1 MREAPL
7 RCHILDRP
15 PDTDEQTMTS
25 LSRVGIAGVLVA
37 VALAVIYLAVLS
49 GDFGG
54 PAGSGGSA
62 TGQARAERLFAGL
75 KNSERFKASGG
86 SVSWAHAEALGD
98 EGVLIRK
105 LNIKGTDWDGR
116 PTAVAADEVRIRRI
130 DWNNIGMSPYGDVEI
145 RGLTATNSK
154 VAAFAA
160 ATGVT
165 AFVADLKARWDYKSD
180 TRIADIQTLD
190 LAIREWGTLSALG
203 QLHGL
208 DIAILQEMQ
217 KGGEIDPAY
226 FAGLMAGAKIG
237 RLELSFTDRGAIDRL
252 AAMRAEETGQDKS
265 QVIDRALAGLAAQKA
280 GQPFEIVRQAYDAL
294 IVFVKNR
301 GTIALRAA
309 PKKPV
314 PLLRL
319 ALTSRSGPAGIERL
333 ARELGLSVEAR

>member
-7 RCHILDRP
+7 HRHILGRP

-25 LSRVGIAGVLVA
+25 LSRVGIAGVLAA
-37 VALAVIYLAVLS
+37 VAAAVIYLAAIS
-49 GDFGG
+49 GDFGE
-54 PAGSGGSA
+54 PAGNGASA
-62 TGQARAERLFAGL
+62 TGQARAEKLFAGL
-75 KNSERFKASGG
+75 NNSERFKASGG
-86 SVSWAHAEALGD
+86 SVTWADAEALGD

-105 LNIKGTDWDGR
+105 LSIRGTDWDGR
-116 PTAVAADEVRIRRI
+116 PTAVAAAEVHIRRI
-130 DWNNIGMSPYGDVEI
+130 DWNNIGMSPYGDIEI
-145 RGLTATNSK
+145 RELTAANSK

-165 AFVADLKARWDYKSD
+165 AFVADLKARWDYKPD
-180 TRIADIQTLD
+180 TRIADLQTLD
-190 LAIREWGTLSALG
+190 LAVREWGTLSAQG

-237 RLELSFTDRGAIDRL
+237 RLEISFTDRGAIDRL
-252 AAMRAEETGQDKS
+252 AAMRAEETGQDKN

-280 GQPFEIVRQAYDAL
+280 GQPFDIVRQAYDAL
-294 IVFVKNR
+294 IVFVKKR
-301 GTIALRAA
+301 GTIALKAA

-319 ALTSRSGPAGIERL
+319 ALTSRTGPAGIERL
-333 ARELGLSVEAR
+333 ARDLGLSVEAR

>member
-7 RCHILDRP
+7 RCHIFDRP

-25 LSRVGIAGVLVA
+25 LSRVGIAGVLAAVA
-37 VALAVIYLAVLS
+37 VAVIYLAVIS

-54 PAGSGGSA
+54 PAGNGASA

-75 KNSERFKASGG
+75 KSSERFKASGG
-86 SVSWAHAEALGD
+86 SVSWADAEALGD

-105 LNIKGTDWDGR
+105 LSIKGRDWDGR
-116 PTAVAADEVRIRRI
+116 PTAVAAEEVRIRRI

-145 RGLTATNSK
+145 RGLTAANSK

-160 ATGVT
+160 ASGVT
-165 AFVADLKARWDYKSD
+165 GFVADLKARWDYKSD

-190 LAIREWGTLSALG
+190 LAILEWGTLSAQG

-208 DIAILQEMQ
+208 DLAILQEMQ

-226 FAGLMAGAKIG
+226 VAGLMAGTKIG
-237 RLELSFTDRGAIDRL
+237 RLEISFTDRGAIDRL
-252 AAMRAEETGQDKS
+252 AAMRAEETGQDKK
-265 QVIDRALAGLAAQKA
+265 QVIDRALAGLAAQRA

-294 IVFVKNR
+294 IVFVKKR
-301 GTIALRAA
+301 GTIALKAT
-309 PKKPV
+309 PGKPV

-319 ALTSRSGPAGIERL
+319 VLTSKSGRAGIDRL
-333 ARELGLSVEAR
+333 ARELGLTVEAR

>member
-7 RCHILDRP
+7 RCHIFDRP

-25 LSRVGIAGVLVA
+25 LSRVGIAGVLAAVA
-37 VALAVIYLAVLS
+37 VAVIYLAVIS

-54 PAGSGGSA
+54 PAGNGASA

-75 KNSERFKASGG
+75 KSSERFKASGG
-86 SVSWAHAEALGD
+86 SVSWADAEALGD

-105 LNIKGTDWDGR
+105 LSIKGRDWDGR
-116 PTAVAADEVRIRRI
+116 PTAVAAEEVRIRRI

-145 RGLTATNSK
+145 RGLTAANSK

-160 ATGVT
+160 ASGVT
-165 AFVADLKARWDYKSD
+165 GFVADLKARWDYKSD

-190 LAIREWGTLSALG
+190 LAILEWGTLSAQG

-208 DIAILQEMQ
+208 DLAILQEMQ

-226 FAGLMAGAKIG
+226 VAGLMAGTKIG
-237 RLELSFTDRGAIDRL
+237 RLEISFTDRGAIDRL
-252 AAMRAEETGQDKS
+252 AAMRAEETGQDKK
-265 QVIDRALAGLAAQKA
+265 QVIDRALAGLAAQRA

-294 IVFVKNR
+294 IVFVKKR
-301 GTIALRAA
+301 GTIALKAT
-309 PKKPV
+309 PGKPV

-319 ALTSRSGPAGIERL
+319 VLTSRSGRAGIDRL
-333 ARELGLSVEAR
+333 ARELGLTVEAR

>member
-7 RCHILDRP
+7 RCHIFDRP

-25 LSRVGIAGVLVA
+25 LSRVGIAGVLAA
-37 VALAVIYLAVLS
+37 VAAAVIYLAVIS

-54 PAGSGGSA
+54 PAGNGASA

-75 KNSERFKASGG
+75 KSSERFKASGG
-86 SVSWAHAEALGD
+86 SVSWADAEALGD

-105 LNIKGTDWDGR
+105 LSIKGRDWDGR
-116 PTAVAADEVRIRRI
+116 PTAVAAEEVRIRRI

-145 RGLTATNSK
+145 RGLTAANSK

-160 ATGVT
+160 ASGVT
-165 AFVADLKARWDYKSD
+165 GFVADLKARWDYKSD

-190 LAIREWGTLSALG
+190 LAILEWGTLSAQG

-208 DIAILQEMQ
+208 DLAILQEMQ

-226 FAGLMAGAKIG
+226 VAGLMAGTKIG
-237 RLELSFTDRGAIDRL
+237 RLEISFTDRGAIDRL
-252 AAMRAEETGQDKS
+252 AAMRAEETGQDKK
-265 QVIDRALAGLAAQKA
+265 QVIDRALAGLAAQRA

-294 IVFVKNR
+294 IVFVKKR
-301 GTIALRAA
+301 GTIALKAT
-309 PKKPV
+309 PGKPV

-319 ALTSRSGPAGIERL
+319 VLTSKSGRAGIDRL
-333 ARELGLSVEAR
+333 ARELGLTVEAR

>member
-1 MREAPL
+1 
-7 RCHILDRP
+7 
-15 PDTDEQTMTS
+15 MTS
-25 LSRVGIAGVLVA
+25 LSRVGIAGVLAA
-37 VALAVIYLAVLS
+37 VAAAVIYLAVIS
-49 GDFGG
+49 GDVGG
-54 PAGSGGSA
+54 PAGNDASA

-105 LNIKGTDWDGR
+105 LSIRGTDWDGR
-116 PTAVAADEVRIRRI
+116 PTAVAAAEMHVRRI
-130 DWNNIGMSPYGDVEI
+130 DWSNIGMSPYGDIEI

-180 TRIADIQTLD
+180 TRIADLQTLD
-190 LAIREWGTLSALG
+190 LAIREWGTLSAQG

-226 FAGLMAGAKIG
+226 VAGLMAGAKIG
-237 RLELSFTDRGAIDRL
+237 RLDISFTDRGAIDRL
-252 AAMRAEETGQDKS
+252 AAMRAEETGQDKG
-265 QVIDRALAGLAAQKA
+265 QIIDRALAGLAAQKA

-294 IVFVKNR
+294 IEFVKKR
-301 GTIALRAA
+301 GTIALKAA

-319 ALTSRSGPAGIERL
+319 ALTSRSGPAAIDRL